1 MKKQYNIAIA
11 PQRGG
16 SPMLTRDAAAVSS
29 GLAFLESE
37 LEKLDPLLREP
48 LTSTTYPRD
57 IEIESGGGWVEATSA
72 FNVEYSV
79 TGGQAD
85 GVGDVQNSMR
95 RIQADLSKD
104 LYKVLP
110 YEVSMSIKIQDQLR
124 GAVTGRS
131 IEDIYNDGIRLDYD
145 KYMDINTYLG
155 QEAYGTTGLLN
166 DKKIT
171 ATAVKA
177 GASGQTGWSTK
188 TPTEILNYIYEAI
201 IA

>member
-16 SPMLTRDAAAVSS
+16 SPMLTMDAAAVSS

-85 GVGDVQNSMR
+85 GVGGVQNSMR
-95 RIQADLSKD
+95 RIQADQRPL
-104 LYKVLP
+104 
-110 YEVSMSIKIQDQLR
+110 
-124 GAVTGRS
+124 
-131 IEDIYNDGIRLDYD
+131 
-145 KYMDINTYLG
+145 
-155 QEAYGTTGLLN
+155 
-166 DKKIT
+166 
-171 ATAVKA
+171 
-177 GASGQTGWSTK
+177 
-188 TPTEILNYIYEAI
+188 
-201 IA
+201 